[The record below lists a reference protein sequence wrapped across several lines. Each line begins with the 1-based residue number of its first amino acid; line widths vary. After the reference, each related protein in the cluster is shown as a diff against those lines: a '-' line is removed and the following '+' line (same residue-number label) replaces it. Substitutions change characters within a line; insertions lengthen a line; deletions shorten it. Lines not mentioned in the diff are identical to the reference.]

1 MAGAVLGYRAI
12 CTTEAQGD
20 DMISVVEV
28 AGEATPS
35 PKPA

>member
-1 MAGAVLGYRAI
+1 MGTVPSG
-12 CTTEAQGD
+12 TTEAQGD